1 MYSTLPVLT
10 NRKITIDS
18 YLPLLYSQTYPY
30 QLSVQTLIDFE
41 QAGDGVNPELVATV
55 PLQYGVGDVAVDLA
69 VQVLS
74 QQLRPSHRE
83 QRSEWEGSF
92 T

>member
-10 NRKITIDS
+10 NCKITIDS
-18 YLPLLYSQTYPY
+18 FLPLLYSETHPY
-30 QLSVQTLIDFE
+30 QLSVQALIDFE

-74 QQLRPSHRE
+74 QQLRPSHMQGTAE
-83 QRSEWEGSF
+83 
-92 T
+92 